1 MADRVAV
8 ITGSGTGIGRASAL
22 ALMNDGWSVALCG
35 RRKEMLEETAGMNIW
50 IYDIQRDNLS
60 RLTRNDVA
68 PSAAVWSPDGQ
79 YIAYQAGGQGGS
91 GVAWR
96 RADGSGEPQ
105 KLSDQHAVQ
114 LPSSISPDGR
124 RLASGGDAEMLCRR
138 IGTHVFERS
147 KFGAVI
153 PKVIVVNDDIDAT
166 DTKQVVWAFA
176 TRCHPVAG
184 EIHFDHEATSPL
196 VAFLEESEK
205 MAGRTPKVV
214 YNCLPPEDWA
224 GRLPKRTSFAH
235 NYSADLQA
243 RVLSRWAEYGFEP

>member
-1 MADRVAV
+1 MAWV
-8 ITGSGTGIGRASAL
+8 TLESANHWL
-22 ALMNDGWSVALCG
+22 VVTVPQD
-35 RRKEMLEETAGMNIW
+35 
-50 IYDIQRDNLS
+50 
-60 RLTRNDVA
+60 
-68 PSAAVWSPDGQ
+68 
-79 YIAYQAGGQGGS
+79 
-91 GVAWR
+91 WR
-96 RADGSGEPQ
+96 SQ
-105 KLSDQHAVQ
+105 
-114 LPSSISPDGR
+114 
-124 RLASGGDAEMLCRR
+124 SGGDAEMLCRR